1 MNKLL
6 RLIRKSRNARKE
18 AALGR
23 LASAQKELEQAL
35 AASANCMAEVD
46 AATTSREALLRRNG
60 AGLNN
65 DWRQTMLPSVNA
77 LIFQRRGAT
86 IKALEHVKVQRGAVT
101 EARAA
106 LTRAERALMRT
117 DELQSIVKTEADD
130 LARLA
135 EQSQDDDLAIAHGRS
150 RNASLWT

>member
-6 RLIRKSRNARKE
+6 SLIRKSRNARKE

-35 AASANCMAEVD
+35 AASATCTAEIAEST
-46 AATTSREALLRRNG
+46 AAREAFLRRNG

-77 LIFQRRGAT
+77 LIFLRRGAT
-86 IKALEHVKVQRGAVT
+86 VKALQHVEVQRLAVA

-130 LARLA
+130 HARLA

-150 RNASLWT
+150 ANASSWT